1 MVAKTRTFMPN
12 ADADDI
18 ARIAALRGRDANYYA
33 RLQRSAAE
41 RISDQTV
48 GSIYRMQPDSRAD
61 LRAFD
66 QLPEHSRAFVRESVM
81 PLNAI
86 SYDSVLESC
95 HGDEDTLMSRLTSMS
110 AAHTRTWVLRHY
122 GSDHPSVRK
131 YG

>member
-1 MVAKTRTFMPN
+1 MSTPE
-12 ADADDI
+12 DADI

-33 RLQRSAAE
+33 RLQQSAAE

-48 GSIYRMQPDSRAD
+48 GSIYCMQPDSRAD

-86 SYDSVLESC
+86 NYDHVLEAC
-95 HGDEDTLMSRLTSMS
+95 HGDADTLNSRLASM
-110 AAHTRTWVLRHY
+110 AGAQARTWVLRHY
-122 GSDHPSVRK
+122 GSNHPSVRK
-131 YG
+131 YA

>member
-1 MVAKTRTFMPN
+1 MLDSEQA
-12 ADADDI
+12 DI

-33 RLQRSAAE
+33 RMQQSQAE
-41 RISDQTV
+41 RVSDQVV

-66 QLPEHSRAFVRESVM
+66 RLPEASRAFVRESVM
-81 PLNAI
+81 PLNALN
-86 SYDSVLESC
+86 YDSVLEQC
-95 HGDEDTLMSRLTSMS
+95 HGDQDTLISRLASM
-110 AAHTRTWVLRHY
+110 AGAHTRSWVLRHY